1 MVVVGVD
8 TGGTFTDVIV
18 SGPDG
23 RLEALKVPSTPDDPA
38 RAILGG
44 LAELRGRGLGDP
56 GRVVHGSTVATNAI
70 LERKGVATALV
81 ATRGFSDVIAIGR
94 QNRADLYDPAY
105 RRPPCIVPDE
115 LRFDAPGRVL
125 ADGSRRECLDR
136 ETAREIAARVAASG
150 AGSVAV
156 CLLFSFLD
164 PSDELL
170 LGRELGALGLPV
182 SLSHEILGEFREFE
196 RTATTVVNAFVSPIM
211 SRYLKRL
218 QDGLPREAALRV
230 MQSNGGI
237 ISAETAMRESVRT
250 ILSGPAGGVTAAVA
264 VGRAIGLD
272 RLITFDMGGTST
284 DVSLLDGAPVMTTET
299 VISGCPVKTP
309 MIDIHTVGAGGGSIA
324 FLDPGGALVVGPE
337 SAGADPGPVCY
348 GRGERLTV
356 TDANLFLGR
365 IIPDHF
371 LGGRMPLFPART
383 ARTMAV
389 MAAECGLTPA
399 GLAEGIVTVAEA
411 AMERAIRVISVQR
424 GHDPADFALLCF
436 GGAGG
441 LHAVSLARSL
451 GVVKV
456 VVPRHP
462 GLFSALGMLAA
473 DIVRDYAATVMIDGE
488 EAEAGG
494 LEAHFGTLEE
504 RAARDLAR
512 EGATPGN
519 MRLERFVDMRYRGQ
533 SFELTTPYVPDLPA
547 AFHALHE
554 KTYGYMSPEK
564 PVQAVTVRLRAT
576 GLAGRPILE
585 RNGGRAGRGE
595 MPPVMERRAV
605 TCGGRPMPAAIC
617 DRAGLVPGHV
627 LPGPAVIVE
636 PSATTFLP
644 PGAAAGV
651 DGLGNLII
659 DPEAG

>member
-1 MVVVGVD
+1 MIVVGVD
-8 TGGTFTDVIV
+8 TGGTFTDLIV

-38 RAILGG
+38 RAILEG
-44 LAELRGRGLGDP
+44 LAELRGRGGGDP
-56 GRVVHGSTVATNAI
+56 GRMVHGSTVATNAL

-81 ATRGFSDVIAIGR
+81 ATQGFTDVIAIGR

-115 LRFDAPGRVL
+115 LRFGAPGRVM
-125 ADGSRRECLDR
+125 ADGSRRERLDR
-136 ETAREIAARVAASG
+136 ETAREIAVRVAASG

-156 CLLFSFLD
+156 SLLFSFLD

-170 LGRELGALGLPV
+170 LGRELAALGLPV

-196 RTATTVVNAFVSPIM
+196 RTSTTVVNAHVSPLM
-211 SRYLKRL
+211 ARYLKSL
-218 QDGLPREAALRV
+218 GNGLPADTILCV
-230 MQSNGGI
+230 MQSGGGV

-264 VGRAIGLD
+264 VGRAVGLD

-284 DVSLLDGAPVMTTET
+284 DVCLLDGAPAMTTET
-299 VISGCPVKTP
+299 VISGYPVKTP

-324 FLDPGGALVVGPE
+324 SLDPGGALVVGPE
-337 SAGADPGPVCY
+337 SAGADPGPVCH
-348 GRGERLTV
+348 GRGTRLTV

-365 IIPDHF
+365 IIPERF

-383 ARTMAV
+383 AHAMASL
-389 MAAECGLTPA
+389 AAECGLTPA
-399 GLAEGIVTVAEA
+399 DMAEGIVTVAEA
-411 AMERAIRVISVQR
+411 AMERAVRVISVQR

-441 LHAVSLARSL
+441 LHAVSLARAL
-451 GVVKV
+451 GVKKV

-473 DIVRDYAATVMIDGE
+473 DIVKDYAATVMIDGE
-488 EAEAGG
+488 KAESGG
-494 LEAHFGTLEE
+494 LETRFEALED
-504 RAARDLAR
+504 RAVRELSR

-519 MRLERFVDMRYRGQ
+519 VRLERFVDMRYLGQ
-533 SFELTTPYVPDLPA
+533 SFELTTPYVPNLSA
-547 AFHALHE
+547 AFHVLYE
-554 KTYGYMSPEK
+554 KTYGYKNPDK

-576 GLAGRPILE
+576 GLAGRPVLE
-585 RNGGRAGRGE
+585 RIGARAAKGG
-595 MPPVMERRAV
+595 MPPVLERRDV

-644 PGAAAGV
+644 PGAEAGV
-651 DGLGNLII
+651 DGLGNLVI